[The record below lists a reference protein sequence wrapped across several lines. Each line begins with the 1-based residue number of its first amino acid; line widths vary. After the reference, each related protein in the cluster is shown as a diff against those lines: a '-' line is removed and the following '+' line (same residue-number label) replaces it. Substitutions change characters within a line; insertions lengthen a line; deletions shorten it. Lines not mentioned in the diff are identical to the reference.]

1 MSERKVQSKY
11 YPSDF
16 DPSRLTRQPRARSDV
31 PKRQT
36 VTFAIPFLIRCN
48 SCGEYIGRGRKF
60 NVRKEAT
67 DEKYLSILKTR
78 FYTRCTKCSAEICFK
93 TDPKHSGYECE
104 KGATGSYKRPT
115 IAANDWLEKEETE
128 RDIIAD
134 LEAKSLDVKRELAIE
149 DSLDEIRARNARIER
164 TGNAMEEKLIA
175 LIQRDA
181 NQELEDEEAAKR
193 AFRGYNTSIETD
205 SRPLLMPS
213 NGRMNKRKR
222 GAPFD
227 LGIKR
232 RSICITS

>member
-31 PKRQT
+31 SKRQT
-36 VTFAIPFLIRCN
+36 VTFATPFLIRCN
-48 SCGEYIGRGRKF
+48 SCGEYI
-60 NVRKEAT
+60 AT
-67 DEKYLSILKTR
+67 DEKYLSISKTR

-93 TDPKHSGYECE
+93 TDPKHSDYECE

-115 IAANDWLEKEETE
+115 IAEDDWLEKEETE

-149 DSLDEIRARNARIER
+149 DGLDEIRARNARIER

-205 SRPLLMPS
+205 SRPLPMLS
-213 NGRMNKRKR
+213 IGRMNKRKR
-222 GAPFD
+222 GTPFD